1 VTQRQ
6 RCPTCPNRFNPVIG
20 GRGEPGGCAIVGQA
34 PGYYESRRGK
44 VFIGKSGELLEETL
58 KQVDLGPTY
67 LTNAVTCAWP
77 DDEPTPEAVV
87 ACRESLL
94 DELREMRVTKV
105 LAMGNAAIQAL
116 CPGSKVVTALRPNRL
131 FSKGWHKKPDGSIG
145 PEFEFPVVPTF
156 NMAYV
161 LKDADVFRDVVSD
174 IEILRTV
181 DTWVEPPAPKYTI
194 VTDRNQFTRML
205 CEIDTSHHLSVDIE
219 SSAFNPV
226 EDTLLSVGI
235 GDGTHVWIL
244 DLENGLLDDKFIRS
258 NLEMFIRDNRFVGQN
273 WYQFDWKWFWVK
285 YHLDWDVEFDTML
298 AHYTLDERQSGHNL
312 KAMCKQYLG
321 YPDYAVDIKGKFEN
335 YGDIPRDQLYQYQA
349 WDVQGTWE
357 LYEVLCTEM
366 RADDP
371 DLMRVHDE
379 ILLPASKAFGI
390 LELNGVTLDVPYL
403 GRVVQ
408 DVREK
413 MEEMVG
419 ELQEISDREGATDLR
434 GAIDH
439 EISCRERFEWAEQA
453 HKNKEI
459 SGKEKIAIRKEWTKS
474 KVDLEKQKFSPG
486 SHLKVKRLVWDTLH
500 LTPDTT
506 RVGLEAVE
514 HLHRAPYL
522 ISFYRQLARLD
533 GTYGTGLLVRLW
545 SSDRRL
551 HGDFILIGTRTG
563 RISSRDPNLQNMPLL
578 VGPVI
583 RNAFISTP
591 GWVLG
596 EADNSQVEIR
606 IAGVLSRDTNLIE
619 LYKRGGD
626 IHREVAAQ
634 MYSKDPADV
643 TSGERQDAKPVD
655 FSILYGATAESLVGT
670 GEPPWDFAK
679 AQQAVQ
685 GFYDAFPDLARH
697 FELWKREVRRDG
709 FLKTLSGRVRRFPL
723 ITPENRGEIE
733 RISINSRIQGSASDH
748 LLQALT
754 TIQLNLFARST
765 VTLEGTGE
773 EFTLNPDECRLLLTV
788 HDSILFEALPHVF
801 EKYAMYIRQEMK
813 VTHFET
819 HGMPF
824 DTEVKAGI
832 RWGTLKKWEP
842 GMVIDLEDDSTQ
854 LPLEYHYV
862 SADRVPRP
870 LDSGPNEEERIR
882 RQASSSGR
890 HKVGVAV

>member
-1 VTQRQ
+1 MRQ
-6 RCPTCPNRFNPVIG
+6 RCQGCPNRFNPVIE
-20 GRGEPGGCAIVGQA
+20 GRGDPGGCAIVGQA
-34 PGYYESRRGK
+34 PGYYESRRGRI
-44 VFIGKSGELLEETL
+44 FTGASGQLLEATL
-58 KQVDLGPTY
+58 EQMDLGPVY
-67 LTNAVTCAWP
+67 LTNAVACSWP
-77 DDEPTPEAVV
+77 DEEPTPDAII
-87 ACRESLL
+87 ACRDALVG
-94 DELREMRVTKV
+94 ELQEVGATKV

-131 FSKGWHKKPDGSIG
+131 YSESAGL
-145 PEFEFPVVPTF
+145 PVVPTF

-161 LKDADVFRDVVSD
+161 LKDADVFRDVISD
-174 IEILRTV
+174 LEILQTV
-181 DTWVEPPAPKYTI
+181 DTWEPPDAPTYTV
-194 VTDRNQFTRML
+194 VTNRNEFMRMVR
-205 CEIDTSHHLSVDIE
+205 EIDTSHHLSVDIE
-219 SSAFNPV
+219 STAFNPV
-226 EDTLLSVGI
+226 EDDLLSVGI
-235 GDGTHVWIL
+235 GDGQHVWIL
-244 DLENGLLDDKFIRS
+244 DLEHGLLDDKFVRS
-258 NLEMFIRDNRFVGQN
+258 NLEMFIRDNWFVGQN
-273 WYQFDWKWFWVK
+273 WYQFDWKWFWCK
-285 YHLDWDVEFDTML
+285 YRLDWPVEFDMML

-349 WDVQGTWE
+349 WDVQGTWD
-357 LYEVLCTEM
+357 LYEVLYAKMLE
-366 RADDP
+366 DDP
-371 DLMRVHDE
+371 DLMHVHDD
-379 ILLPASKAFGI
+379 ILLPASRAFGM
-390 LELNGVTLDVPYL
+390 LELNGAVLDVPYL
-403 GRVVQ
+403 ERVVT

-413 MEEMVG
+413 MQEIIE
-419 ELQEISDREGATDLR
+419 ELQGIADDTGATDLP
-434 GAIDH
+434 GAIDR
-439 EISCRERFEWAEQA
+439 EIATRERFEWAQQA
-453 HKNKEI
+453 HANKEI
-459 SGKEKIAIRKEWTKS
+459 TGKDKIAIRKEWTQAKN
-474 KVDLEKQKFSPG
+474 DLEKHKFTPASP
-486 SHLKVKRLVWDTLH
+486 LKVKRLIWDTLH

-533 GTYGTGLLVRLW
+533 GTYGTGLLTRLW
-545 SSDRRL
+545 KSDGRL

-606 IAGVLSRDTNLIE
+606 IAGVLSRDTALIE

-626 IHREVAAQ
+626 IHREVAAS
-634 MYSKDPADV
+634 MYSKTPEEV
-643 TSGERQDAKPVD
+643 TSQERQDAKPVD

-670 GEPPWDFAK
+670 GEPPWDLPK
-679 AQQAVQ
+679 ARQAVQ
-685 GFYDAFPDLARH
+685 GFYDAFPDLAAH
-697 FELWKREVRRDG
+697 FELWKKEVRRDG

-723 ITPENRGEIE
+723 ITTENRGEIE

-754 TIQLNLFARST
+754 TIQLNLFARAT
-765 VTLEGTGE
+765 VTLTDTGE
-773 EFTLNPDECRLLLTV
+773 QFTLNPDECRLLLTV
-788 HDSILFEALPHVF
+788 HDSILFETLPHVF
-801 EKYAMYIRQEMK
+801 DQYAMYLRQEMK

-824 DTEVKAGI
+824 DTDVKAGI
-832 RWGTLKKWEP
+832 RWGTLQKWSP
-842 GMVIDLEDDSTQ
+842 GMHIALTDDSEA

-862 SADRVPRP
+862 SADRVPRA
-870 LDSGPNEEERIR
+870 LDAGPQEEERIR
-882 RQASSSGR
+882 RQASSAGR